1 MIPNEDSSDL
11 TAKDV
16 ATAVYTASEANL
28 VELVSKEMRDNPRYT
43 LKKHELRRKDSHL
56 YWRIHLDASEASNQ
70 VLVYLVDWLK
80 NE

>member
-1 MIPNEDSSDL
+1 
-11 TAKDV
+11 
-16 ATAVYTASEANL
+16 
-28 VELVSKEMRDNPRYT
+28 LVSKEMRDNPRYT

-70 VLVYLVDWLK
+70 VLIYLVDWLK